1 MNDIKQELC
10 YAMHKFVKEHIGE
23 MTRPAS
29 DLCIEWKNEK
39 QMLRD
44 IRKNFSDAVWAL
56 GELLTWGLS
65 KDYCSELFLVCTY
78 EDEEGYDRD
87 ICKIVDRK
95 GRERF
100 FKCFYPE
107 CEIVEVKQVT
117 KMVERT
123 FWEEV

>member
-1 MNDIKQELC
+1 MYLLN
-10 YAMHKFVKEHIGE
+10 A
-23 MTRPAS
+23 
-29 DLCIEWKNEK
+29 
-39 QMLRD
+39 
-44 IRKNFSDAVWAL
+44 FSL
-56 GELLTWGLS
+56 Q
-65 KDYCSELFLVCTY
+65 LVCTY

-107 CEIVEVKQVT
+107 CEVVEVKQVT
-117 KMVERT
+117 KMVEQT

>member
-1 MNDIKQELC
+1 MADIKEELC
-10 YAMHKFVKEHIGE
+10 YAMHKFVKEHIDE
-23 MTRPAS
+23 MNLPAS
-29 DLCIEWKNEK
+29 DFCDEWKNEK

-44 IRKNFSDAVWAL
+44 IRKNYQDAIWAL
-56 GELLTWGLS
+56 SELLTWGFH

-107 CEIVEVKQVT
+107 CVVVEIKQVT

>member
-1 MNDIKQELC
+1 MNDIKEELC

-56 GELLTWGLS
+56 GELLG
-65 KDYCSELFLVCTY
+65 DYPKTIARSCFWFALM
-78 EDEEGYDRD
+78 
-87 ICKIVDRK
+87 KMRK
-95 GRERF
+95 
-100 FKCFYPE
+100 
-107 CEIVEVKQVT
+107 VT
-117 KMVERT
+117 TGIYAR
-123 FWEEV
+123 